1 MARVEFTDRW
11 LKALKPNAGRRL
23 EWWDARVPGLVVRVT
38 PAGVASFAVRYRFN
52 GQPRRLTLGRV
63 GPLALADARRNTLK
77 VLAKVSEGLDPAAV
91 KKEKRAEAARR
102 ALRGDT
108 FESLARRCLDAI
120 APQLKPRSLIE
131 YRRALEHDV
140 FPRLGK
146 LRPETVTRG
155 DVRALIQEVAK
166 RAPVQGNRTYA
177 AIRRVFGWALEQ
189 DLLPGSPCAG
199 LKRPSEET
207 HRERNFNNDE
217 IRAIFEAISDT
228 ELEHLVALIFYTA
241 TRSHEARG
249 ARWEE
254 FDLERRLWTVPAER
268 RKMRKRKAAPLLL
281 PLSRGALRAL
291 ERMPRMGAYVFPAG
305 TASGHMDDPNKVV
318 QWLREHAGVAV
329 QAPKEKDAKGRLRGG
344 KPPATWKLRQVL
356 KDFPS
361 DFTLHLIRHTV
372 RSRMTELGVVP
383 DIGERCLGHAIGGIR
398 GVYDQADFLPQVRAA
413 FEAWSAALERIR
425 GGRESD
431 RHTVEVV
438 GSSPTAPTINH

>member
-11 LKALKPNAGRRL
+11 LKALKPNAARRL
-23 EWWDARVPGLVVRVT
+23 EWWDAKVHGLVVRVT

-52 GQPRRLTLGRV
+52 GELRRLTLGRV
-63 GPLALADARRNTLK
+63 GPLALADARRNALK
-77 VLAKVSEGLDPAAV
+77 ILAKVSDGLDPAAV
-91 KKEKRAEAARR
+91 KKEQRAEAARR

-108 FESLARRCLDAI
+108 YEALARRCLDAI
-120 APQLKPRSLIE
+120 APQLKPRSLVE

-146 LRPETVTRG
+146 LRPEMISKG

-177 AIRRVFGWALEQ
+177 AIRRVFSWALEQ
-189 DLLPGSPCAG
+189 DLLPASPCAG
-199 LKRPSEET
+199 LKRPSEEI

-217 IRAIFEAISDT
+217 IRAIFEAIPGT

-249 ARWEE
+249 ARWDE
-254 FDLERRLWTVPAER
+254 FDLERRLWTVPGER

-281 PLSRGALRAL
+281 PLSRGALQAL
-291 ERMPRMGAYVFPAG
+291 ERIPRTGAYLFPAR
-305 TASGHMDDPNKVV
+305 TATGYMDDPNKVV
-318 QWLREHAGVAV
+318 QWLRERAGRAV
-329 QAPKEKDAKGRLRGG
+329 QPPKETDTKGRLRGG
-344 KPPATWKLRQVL
+344 NPPAAWKRRLVP

-372 RSRMTELGVVP
+372 RSRMTELGVAP

-398 GVYDQADFLPQVRAA
+398 GVYDQADFLPHVRAA
-413 FEAWSAALERIR
+413 FEAWSAALECILA
-425 GGRESD
+425 GRESE
-431 RHTVEVV
+431 RAKVV
-438 GSSPTAPTINH
+438 TFARV